1 MLAPEC
7 RLLEMIRKS
16 PNLTRFCFEMLLPES
31 DVEEFQWLRLML
43 FVVVP
48 FPGTGAWTG
57 AIVASVLGMLFW
69 SGFTAN
75 FVVVILAGLLVNLLM
90 NLGLK

>member
-1 MLAPEC
+1 MLLIYEIKCSNKMLTPEC

-43 FVVVP
+43 FVVVQR
-48 FPGTGAWTG
+48 AMLRK
-57 AIVASVLGMLFW
+57 VA
-69 SGFTAN
+69 
-75 FVVVILAGLLVNLLM
+75 
-90 NLGLK
+90 

>member
-43 FVVVP
+43 FVVVQR
-48 FPGTGAWTG
+48 A
-57 AIVASVLGMLFW
+57 MLRNF
-69 SGFTAN
+69 SG
-75 FVVVILAGLLVNLLM
+75 LD
-90 NLGLK
+90 